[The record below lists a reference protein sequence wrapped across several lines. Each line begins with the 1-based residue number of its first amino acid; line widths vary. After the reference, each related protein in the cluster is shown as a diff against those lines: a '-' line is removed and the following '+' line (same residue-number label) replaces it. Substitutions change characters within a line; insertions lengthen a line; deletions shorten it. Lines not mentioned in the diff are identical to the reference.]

1 MFDLWGRS
9 LYNRYVFFLYV
20 LYILLILQVADT
32 TSQWF
37 APMTS
42 WVTLVQ
48 RDSTQALPWT
58 SQCLSICSCPPCHSH
73 SMDSQC
79 QWVCQI
85 ISQSKSVKIH
95 FWHTFYQTR
104 YMKEWLVVWLYIGY
118 VFTGNRNAPAQRG
131 TGRRRGQK
139 PPRYSNTQSQQNSSQ
154 YSQGN
159 SQSQASQVR

>member
-1 MFDLWGRS
+1 MPEKFWFREVCMTEVRLEIHLNYNTESTYYLNFIIKILSYFLKYVKYS
-9 LYNRYVFFLYV
+9 LYKCLLCEGDHCIIGMSSFYNYV

-79 QWVCQI
+79 QWVCQL
-85 ISQSKSVKIH
+85 ISQSKSVMIH

-104 YMKEWLVVWLYIGY
+104 YMK
-118 VFTGNRNAPAQRG
+118 
-131 TGRRRGQK
+131 
-139 PPRYSNTQSQQNSSQ
+139 
-154 YSQGN
+154 
-159 SQSQASQVR
+159 

>member
-1 MFDLWGRS
+1 MPEKFWFREVCMTEVRLEIHLNYNTEFTYYLNFTIKILNLIFLNMQNPSLTLFSIQMFALWGRS
-9 LYNRYVFFLYV
+9 LYNRYVFFMYV

-85 ISQSKSVKIH
+85 ISQSKSVMIH

-104 YMKEWLVVWLYIGY
+104 YMK
-118 VFTGNRNAPAQRG
+118 
-131 TGRRRGQK
+131 
-139 PPRYSNTQSQQNSSQ
+139 
-154 YSQGN
+154 
-159 SQSQASQVR
+159 